1 MLLMGTWSGCAAL
14 CMWHPVQTGFSAW
27 VPKALLSETC
37 HIREWRRMLTRGSS
51 HHWALNTQT
60 GSLVSSDILGRESV
74 WKSDSWRMWSYMLMC
89 SPLGWFGRPAWFSA
103 VLPITTYGT
112 RHFWG
117 GWAYKCCCVRSIP
130 SNRLIQLRNYWR
142 KKKPGDSGHNGNV
155 GGQLQVILVLAELQS
170 VQSPKMGRT
179 GESSVIVFYLF
190 TSW

>member
-1 MLLMGTWSGCAAL
+1 MVWLCCSVHVAPCANRFQCTGAQSSPQWDMSYKRVEGEGC
-14 CMWHPVQTGFSAW
+14 WPGGF
-27 VPKALLSETC
+27 
-37 HIREWRRMLTRGSS
+37 S

-74 WKSDSWRMWSYMLMC
+74 WKSVCWKMWSYMLMC

-179 GESSVIVFYLF
+179 EESSVIVFYLF